1 MGIWPLFCLFLS
13 STQCPLTSWSHWKL
27 LFSWSV
33 HSHSLALLSC
43 NIYQDRLQNSCLLS
57 SPLFTYLR
65 EDLKCYK
72 PPSCEGWTCTYAFLY
87 CWITDVLLF
96 TPVST
101 NYSLTLKKHLSLQTI
116 AEVLHPSSLFCAL
129 PQCHLMS
136 WGWMCIVFLTSLV
149 SNWRCRKRTEVR
161 SGGNKSFFHK
171 NATEMTE
178 RTHRHL
184 HCAFQMGQL
193 SSIKVLTFI
202 VQAAKLLLP
211 KLWDL
216 FYFHTDLSL
225 ERQQPWEAIT

>member
-1 MGIWPLFCLFLS
+1 MISLED
-13 STQCPLTSWSHWKL
+13 

-33 HSHSLALLSC
+33 HSHSLALLNC
-43 NIYQDRLQNSCLLS
+43 NIYQDRLQKNCLLS

-72 PPSCEGWTCTYAFLY
+72 PPLCKGWICTNTFPY

-101 NYSLTLKKHLSLQTI
+101 NYSLTLKKHHLCLQTI
-116 AEVLHPSSLFCAL
+116 AEVLHPSSLLCAL

-136 WGWMCIVFLTSLV
+136 WSWMCIIFLISLV
-149 SNWRCRKRTEVR
+149 SNWRCRKGIEVH
-161 SGGNKSFFHK
+161 SGKKRKRSFFHK

-178 RTHRHL
+178 RSHRSL
-184 HCAFQMGQL
+184 HCAFQVGQL
-193 SSIKVLTFI
+193 SPTKVLTFI
-202 VQAAKLLLP
+202 IQAAKLLLP